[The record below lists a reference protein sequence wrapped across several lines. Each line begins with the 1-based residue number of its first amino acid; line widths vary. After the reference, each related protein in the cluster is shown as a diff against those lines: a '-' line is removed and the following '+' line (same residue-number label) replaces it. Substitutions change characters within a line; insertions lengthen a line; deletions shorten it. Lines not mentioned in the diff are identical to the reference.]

1 MNRRALVVDR
11 PGQIA
16 VVDRPALAAGAS
28 EVLIRPAFVGL
39 CGTDVELLDGAVDPD
54 FVRYP
59 LTLGHEWS
67 GVVEAVGEGVES
79 VAPGDRVVAEGIVPC
94 GECPACRRGATNVCA
109 VYDELGFTR
118 EGAASDQ
125 IVVPSRL
132 VHRLGDGVPLIAGAL
147 VEPASVVLQA
157 LDKIGIDPGDRVLV
171 IGDGTIAL
179 LAAHLAGLWSPAAV
193 EMAGLRAPQAPLA
206 TAVGATTFHAGAQ
219 PADLADRFDVVVEA
233 AGAPAAILSATQAV
247 RRGGR
252 VVLLGYAGSGVTV
265 PLPVDDLVNDDLTI
279 ATSFGYTARSWKRVV
294 GLLNAGV
301 IEPATIV
308 THRYPLEDHAAA
320 FEALRAGQGDGAR
333 GKVVLELE
341 RSHRGTA

>member
-1 MNRRALVVDR
+1 MTRRALVVDH

-16 VVDRPALAAGAS
+16 VVTRPALGAGPR
-28 EVLIRPAFVGL
+28 EVLIRPAFVGV
-39 CGTDVELLDGAVDPD
+39 CGTDLELLDGAVDPG

-67 GVVEAVGEGVES
+67 GVVEAVGPGVDAL
-79 VAPGDRVVAEGIVPC
+79 APGDRVVAEGIVSC

-132 VHRLGDGVPLIAGAL
+132 VHRLDEGVPLLEGAL
-147 VEPASVVLQA
+147 VEPSAVVLQA
-157 LDKIGIDPGDRVLV
+157 LEKIGIGPGDRVLV

-179 LAAHLAGLWSPAAV
+179 LAAHLAGLWSPSAI
-193 EMAGLRAPQAPLA
+193 EMAGLRASQAPLA
-206 TAVGATTFHAGAQ
+206 TSAGATAFHVSAD
-219 PADLADRFDVVVEA
+219 PDDLADRFDVVVEA
-233 AGAPAAILSATQAV
+233 AGAPAAILTAV
-247 RRGGR
+247 RAARRGGR
-252 VVLLGYAGSGVTV
+252 VVLLGYAGAGVTV

-279 ATSFGYTARSWKRVV
+279 ATSFGYSAVAWERVV

-301 IEPATIV
+301 IEPSRIV
-308 THRYPLEDHAAA
+308 THRYRLEEHAAA
-320 FEALRAGQGDGAR
+320 FEALRGGHDDGEPR
-333 GKVVLELE
+333 GKVVLELAAE
-341 RSHRGTA
+341 S

>member
-16 VVDRPALAAGAS
+16 VVDRPALGAGPG

-39 CGTDVELLDGAVDPD
+39 CGTDVELLEGEVDPD

-67 GVVEAVGEGVES
+67 GIVEAVGEGVDS

-94 GECPACRRGATNVCA
+94 GECDACRRGATNVCE

-125 IVVPSRL
+125 IVVPARL
-132 VHRLGDGVPLIAGAL
+132 AHRLDDAVPLLAGAL

-157 LDKIGIDPGDRVLV
+157 LEKIGIEPGDRVLV

-179 LAAHLAGLWSPAAV
+179 LAAHLAALWSPAAI
-193 EMAGLRAPQAPLA
+193 EMAGLRAAQGPLA
-206 TAVGATTFHAGAQ
+206 TAVGATSFHVGADPAG
-219 PADLADRFDVVVEA
+219 LADRFDVVVEA
-233 AGAPAAILSATQAV
+233 AGAPAAILTAIRAA

-252 VVLLGYAGSGVTV
+252 IVLLGYAGAGVTA
-265 PLPVDDLVNDDLTI
+265 PLPVDDVVNDDLTI
-279 ATSFGYTARSWKRVV
+279 ASSFGYTARAWGRVV
-294 GLLNAGV
+294 ELLNAGA
-301 IEPATIV
+301 IEPSAIV
-308 THRYPLEDHAAA
+308 THRYPLDDYAAA
-320 FEALRAGQGDGAR
+320 FETLRGGGGGGDDGAR
-333 GKVVLELE
+333 GKVVLEIAT
-341 RSHRGTA
+341 G